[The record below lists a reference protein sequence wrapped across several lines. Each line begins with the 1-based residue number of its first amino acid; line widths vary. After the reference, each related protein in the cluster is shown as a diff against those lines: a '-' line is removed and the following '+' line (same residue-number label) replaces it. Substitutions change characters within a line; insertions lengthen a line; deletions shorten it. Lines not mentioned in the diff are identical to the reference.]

1 MFIIAAMFAIV
12 MMVGFASGQNILGF
26 FLFAVVMG
34 FIFAGFSERGS
45 RKKAPDLTLN
55 SLTSN
60 IFFDHPMVE
69 DILMM
74 IENTGCCES
83 ISFEPETALRCER
96 RKICDG
102 DENVTYYDFR
112 IGERKYTL
120 TLDEQC
126 ELLKL
131 IKHYLPNGETYR
143 IQAAYDKNEYEAL
156 QKTAEIEFFYSD
168 GRKIRNPSYG
178 REVLPVQPKYYMMY
192 TNFYQNKR
200 WNADCRR
207 WEMPIMIFKPV
218 VDAEHKAV

>member
-1 MFIIAAMFAIV
+1 MFVVAAMFAIV

-26 FLFAVVMG
+26 FLLAVVIG
-34 FIFAGFSERGS
+34 FIFAGFSERNT
-45 RKKAPDLTLN
+45 RKFAPDLNLN
-55 SLTSN
+55 LLTSN
-60 IFFDHPMVE
+60 IFFDHPMVN

-74 IENTGCCES
+74 IEKTGCCES
-83 ISFEPETALRCER
+83 ISFEPETAIRCER
-96 RKICDG
+96 RKVSED
-102 DENVTYYDFR
+102 DENEIYYDFV

-131 IKHYLPNGETYR
+131 LKHYLPNGETYQ

-156 QKTAEIEFFYSD
+156 QKTAKMEFFYSD
-168 GRKIRNPSYG
+168 GRKIKNPSYG

-200 WNADCRR
+200 WNIERGR
-207 WEMPIMIFKPV
+207 WEMPITIYRP